1 MLKFNYI
8 QLQSKRS
15 TNVYVHLR
23 AANALQA
30 SILESFMITWM
41 VFVSTTFWAQ
51 NLTQAAKAS

>member
-1 MLKFNYI
+1 MGSWMLKFNYI

-30 SILESFMITWM
+30 SILESFMIT
-41 VFVSTTFWAQ
+41 
-51 NLTQAAKAS
+51 